1 MHVVLI
7 NVFFFYSDKNECD
20 EEDIC
25 GEGQYCVNNPG
36 SFVCKGNVYD
46 PLIVASLLSDFHF
59 VDIQLFD

>member
-1 MHVVLI
+1 MY
-7 NVFFFYSDKNECD
+7 FFYSDKNECD

-46 PLIVASLLSDFHF
+46 PLIVASLLSDFHL
-59 VDIQLFD
+59 VDIQLLD